1 MKRVRLWHWVGL
13 RMSLLAIGAVLA
25 IAFAMWV
32 HFTLADRAMLQ
43 TIPLPVQAEFQQL
56 RADPQL
62 NQARLWQILSEYYPI
77 DNFLGGLGNSDWLLL
92 WLLVA
97 ASIPLIL
104 LFGFLFSHPLS
115 RQFSSIAQMAR
126 HVAQGDEKAPD
137 ELQRLIGDFNSMT
150 TQLQGYEQEVRESS
164 AMIAHEL
171 RTPLNAA
178 LGRVQG
184 MLDEVFPR
192 DLNQLELVKRQ
203 LDQLNKLVDDLHLL
217 SLAKAGQLVLDKT
230 RFNLGQL
237 VHERLSWFNTQL
249 HSASSEPTM
258 DAWDKS
264 STSSST
270 TPCVTPPKAANC
282 RSVRSRPAPRS
293 SSRQG
298 HLCSAWRQHS
308 RRQSRRRRRGDPDRD
323 AGLTDLGGVPATMCS
338 HGHFDQLSGGE
349 HDGFV
354 IITADAQG
362 VMVDVHARRPVVL
375 SPGLT
380 PATEV
385 TAYSRARSFRK
396 PRERIE
402 P

>member
-1 MKRVRLWHWVGL
+1 MKGVRLWHWVGL

-126 HVAQGDEKAPD
+126 HVAQGDFSTRLPANEKAPD

-249 HSASSEPTM
+249 HSASIEPE
-258 DAWDKS
+258 
-264 STSSST
+264 
-270 TPCVTPPKAANC
+270 VLI
-282 RSVRSRPAPRS
+282 PASLRLRADNGRMGQVINILIDNALRYAP
-293 SSRQG
+293 Q
-298 HLCSAWRQHS
+298 
-308 RRQSRRRRRGDPDRD
+308 
-323 AGLTDLGGVPATMCS
+323 
-338 HGHFDQLSGGE
+338 GGE
-349 HDGFV
+349 LQISALTAGTS
-354 IITADAQG
+354 IILSVADRGPGIDPA
-362 VMVDVHARRPVVL
+362 DVNNIFDRFWRAER
-375 SPGLT
+375 
-380 PATEV
+380 
-385 TAYSRARSFRK
+385 SRARHSGGSGLGLSIAKAICAAHGGSIAVANRVGGGAVI
-396 PRERIE
+396 RIE
-402 P
+402 MPA